1 MARPRKCNC
10 ELSSCTTCTNRN
22 YKIAWLAKNP
32 NRAKTMQREWA
43 DRRRASENV
52 TEIGRQNA
60 LDRWRKAQIA
70 KAARVRREQDAEMLN
85 TYKGKLAAF
94 NHAIADGAI
103 ELAEWIETDWRP
115 NLPENHRGNHDRTT

>member
-1 MARPRKCNC
+1 
-10 ELSSCTTCTNRN
+10 
-22 YKIAWLAKNP
+22 
-32 NRAKTMQREWA
+32 MQREWA
-43 DRRRASENV
+43 DRRRASENI

-70 KAARVRREQDAEMLN
+70 KAARVRREQDAELLN

-94 NHAIADGAI
+94 EHAIENGAI

-115 NLPENHRGNHDRTT
+115 NLPAGRPGRLGH

>member
-1 MARPRKCNC
+1 
-10 ELSSCTTCTNRN
+10 
-22 YKIAWLAKNP
+22 
-32 NRAKTMQREWA
+32 MQREWA
-43 DRRRASENV
+43 DRRRASENI

-70 KAARVRREQDAEMLN
+70 KAARVRREQDAEMFN

-94 NHAIADGAI
+94 EHAITNGAI

-115 NLPENHRGNHDRTT
+115 NLPANHGGNNDATT

>member
-1 MARPRKCNC
+1 
-10 ELSSCTTCTNRN
+10 
-22 YKIAWLAKNP
+22 
-32 NRAKTMQREWA
+32 MQREWA

-70 KAARVRREQDAEMLN
+70 KAARLRREQDAELLN
-85 TYKGKLAAF
+85 TYKGKLTAF
-94 NHAIADGAI
+94 DHAIANGAI

-115 NLPENHRGNHDRTT
+115 NLPAGHPGRLGQ

>member
-1 MARPRKCNC
+1 
-10 ELSSCTTCTNRN
+10 
-22 YKIAWLAKNP
+22 
-32 NRAKTMQREWA
+32 MQREWA

-94 NHAIADGAI
+94 EQAIANGAI
-103 ELAEWIETDWRP
+103 ELGEWIETDWRP
-115 NLPENHRGNHDRTT
+115 NLPAGHPGRLGQ